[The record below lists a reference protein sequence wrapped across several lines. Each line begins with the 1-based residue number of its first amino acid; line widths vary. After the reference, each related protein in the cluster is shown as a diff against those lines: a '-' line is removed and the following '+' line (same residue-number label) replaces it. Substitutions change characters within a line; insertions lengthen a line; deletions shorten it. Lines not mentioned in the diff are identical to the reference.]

1 MQARWL
7 TLYLGALL
15 AVMPA
20 LTSSSEAAFPGRN
33 GRIAAGGMFL
43 AGGCGEWGAIATME
57 PDGTRRR
64 SLGCRSRGQFSSVNG
79 PDWSPDGRRLLYY
92 GNGLPAR
99 VMGDG
104 QRPRVVPLGIEPS
117 SY

>member
-79 PDWSPDGRRLLYY
+79 RTGRLTGAGFSITGMVFRR
-92 GNGLPAR
+92 G
-99 VMGDG
+99 
-104 QRPRVVPLGIEPS
+104 
-117 SY
+117 